1 MLANTFN
8 VDSKNVELK
17 GSEIYSTY
25 TYETSKVVSNEKG
38 ITIVPYSKKIEFK
51 TDTKIPKLGVMIIGW
66 GGNNGT
72 TVTNGILANKL
83 SLKWETK
90 RGEVK
95 ANYHGSLTQSST
107 TYLGQ
112 DENGNTYVAPFKSLV
127 PMVEPNDI
135 VVTGWDISKLNIYEA
150 TKRAKVLEPTMY
162 MQMKEQL
169 EKMVPLPAVFD
180 LSFVAPNQES
190 RADNAI
196 EGNKEKQ
203 LETVRQNIRDFKKN
217 NNLDKVI
224 VLWNGNTERFCEVDP
239 KIHGT
244 ADSLLLGIKNNEK
257 EISPSTI
264 YCIASIL
271 EHCPYINGS
280 PQNTFVPGVIELAE
294 RDGVILMG
302 DDMKT
307 GQTKLKS
314 VMADF
319 LINSG
324 LKITAVASYNHLG
337 NNDGLNL
344 DYYKCFRSKEITK
357 ASVIDDMVGN
367 NPILYPSQEHP
378 DHLVVIKY
386 VPSVGDSKR
395 ALDEY
400 DSSIFCGGENI
411 ISIHNTCE
419 DSLLA
424 APLIIDMIILMEA
437 FSRIMVKDEKMD
449 KFKHMACIHSV
460 LSFLFKAPRTPNN
473 SPVINSL
480 FQQRACLENTLRACR
495 GLQPLNH
502 MHLEWKMPS
511 ENQNEP
517 SA

>member
-190 RADNAI
+190 RADNVI

-280 PQNTFVPGVIELAE
+280 PQNTFGPGVIELAE
-294 RDGVILMG
+294 REGVILMG

>member
-169 EKMVPLPAVFD
+169 EKMIPLPAVFD

-190 RADNAI
+190 RADNVI

-294 RDGVILMG
+294 REGVILMG

>member
-169 EKMVPLPAVFD
+169 EKMIPLPAVFD

-190 RADNAI
+190 RADNVI

-294 RDGVILMG
+294 REGVILMG

-337 NNDGLNL
+337 KNDGLNL

-517 SA
+517 SS